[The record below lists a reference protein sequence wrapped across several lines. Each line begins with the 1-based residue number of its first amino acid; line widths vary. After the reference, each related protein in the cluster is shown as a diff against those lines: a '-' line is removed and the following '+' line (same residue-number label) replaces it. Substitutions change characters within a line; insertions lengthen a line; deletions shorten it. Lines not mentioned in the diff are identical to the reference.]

1 MRLNARPTAVRRDL
15 LYSAASATRTLPY
28 VGHVARG
35 IVTDYARWRAAVRQ
49 FEALTGAHPMSGGAA
64 ASGGSAATATI
75 AAPDAAARALRREAR
90 WLADAIRRAL
100 DELGALG
107 CECRDVERGLVDF
120 PAIVDGQPA
129 WLSWQPG
136 EEAVCFWRRRGAGLT
151 ARRPLDGVTV
161 LEPTATVDAPPA
173 TPGGELPPPARPAR
187 AGEASA

>member
-1 MRLNARPTAVRRDL
+1 MRLNARPTAVRRDV

-35 IVTDYARWRAAVRQ
+35 IVADYARWRAVVRQ
-49 FEALTGAHPMSGGAA
+49 FEALTGAHPMSGGSAA
-64 ASGGSAATATI
+64 GGGSATATI
-75 AAPDAAARALRREAR
+75 AAPDAAARAMRREAR
-90 WLADAIRRAL
+90 WLADAIRHAL

-120 PAIVDGQPA
+120 PAVVDGQPA

-136 EEAVCFWRRRGAGLT
+136 EEAVVFWRRRGTGLT
-151 ARRPLDGVTV
+151 ARRPLEGVTV
-161 LEPTATVDAPPA
+161 MEPAPPADAPPPA
-173 TPGGELPPPARPAR
+173 EAGGALPSAGRPAR